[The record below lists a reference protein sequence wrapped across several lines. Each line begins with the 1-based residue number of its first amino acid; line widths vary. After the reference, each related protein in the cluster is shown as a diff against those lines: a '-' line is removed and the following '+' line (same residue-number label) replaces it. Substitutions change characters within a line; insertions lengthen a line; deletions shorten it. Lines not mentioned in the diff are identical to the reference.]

1 MPRSILSDLDFL
13 TSHQVGN
20 RLHGG
25 LTKVER
31 MGIRLVLTLERVKN
45 GASGV
50 INHLETVGSEGLA
63 NFKLGHNQFLS
74 NYNTTIPE
82 TAEIASP

>member
-1 MPRSILSDLDFL
+1 
-13 TSHQVGN
+13 
-20 RLHGG
+20 
-25 LTKVER
+25 
-31 MGIRLVLTLERVKN
+31 MGIRLVLALKRFQH
-45 GASGV
+45 GISGV
-50 INHLETVGSEGLA
+50 VNHLETVGSEGLA